1 MTYCSFHEKIAGGV
15 VGGAILE
22 LDAVF
27 LAPVLYL
34 VQVQV
39 LSIILV
45 DFLCQVK
52 ANSQLVSHAIDDL
65 SGHALSGVAEFNR

>member
-1 MTYCSFHEKIAGGV
+1 MTYCSFCEKIAGRV
-15 VGGAILE
+15 VCGAILE
-22 LDAVF
+22 LDAIF

-39 LSIILV
+39 LSVVLV

-52 ANSQLVSHAIDDL
+52 ASSQLVSYAIDDL
-65 SGHALSGVAEFNR
+65 SGHALSGVAEFDQ